1 MGKGAGRRDGI
12 RTMNVWLRQLGTL
25 EFWEAL
31 LDSFGDLGPLA
42 PIVLAMVESFFPP
55 LPLIAIVA
63 LNVAAHGGILGFVY
77 SWAGVA
83 LGGSIMFLLWRR
95 VVKRYFWKL
104 ASRSPKLEK
113 AQQWVNRFDTSSL
126 FMLTLL
132 PFTPSS
138 FMHLAFGISDFDEKR
153 YLITMLLG
161 KGIMVAMIALFGQ
174 SLVSSMKNPL
184 YLVLAVLLWGSMY
197 WVSKKFCK
205 KHNLE

>member
-1 MGKGAGRRDGI
+1 MDVHNELLSAPAGNAG
-12 RTMNVWLRQLGTL
+12 VLGNS
-25 EFWEAL
+25 AGQ
-31 LDSFGDLGPLA
+31 FGNLGPIA
-42 PIVLAMVESFFPP
+42 PIMLAMVESFFPP

-63 LNVAAHGGILGFVY
+63 LNVAAHGGILGFLY

-83 LGGSIMFLLWRR
+83 LGGSIMFLFWRR
-95 VVKRYFWKL
+95 VVKCFFWKF

-126 FMLTLL
+126 FMLALL
-132 PFTPSS
+132 PFAPSS

-161 KGIMVAMIALFGQ
+161 KGVMIAMMAVFGQ

-184 YLVLAVLLWGSMY
+184 YLVLAVLLWGGMY
-197 WVSKKFCK
+197 WVSKQFCK
-205 KHNLE
+205 KAQSGIII

>member
-1 MGKGAGRRDGI
+1 METTLID
-12 RTMNVWLRQLGTL
+12 WLHQLGTL

-31 LDSFGDLGPLA
+31 LEGFEGLGPLV
-42 PIVLAMVESFFPP
+42 PILLAMLESIFPP

-63 LNVAAHGGILGFVY
+63 LNIAAHGGFLGFVY
-77 SWAGVA
+77 SWLGVA
-83 LGGSIMFLLWRR
+83 AGGTVVFLFWRR
-95 VVKRYFWKL
+95 VVKCFFWKF

-126 FMLTLL
+126 FMLALL
-132 PFTPSS
+132 PFAPSS

-161 KGIMVAMIALFGQ
+161 KGVMIAMMAVFGQ

-184 YLVLAVLLWGSMY
+184 YLVLAVLLWGGMY
-197 WVSKKFCK
+197 WVSKQFCK